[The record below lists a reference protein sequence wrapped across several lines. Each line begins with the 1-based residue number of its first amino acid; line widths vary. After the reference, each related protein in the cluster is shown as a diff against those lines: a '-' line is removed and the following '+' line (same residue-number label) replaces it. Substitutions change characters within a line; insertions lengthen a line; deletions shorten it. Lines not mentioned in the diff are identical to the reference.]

1 VESLLLSLVQNVLR
15 VKDRRGVESSQF
27 LGRVL
32 LKILLGKDVLN
43 GVVEAHVVNESS
55 ISGNLEVVLKGLI
68 LGDGEHN
75 LLDVEGVTELLA
87 RNVSFSKNIVIL
99 EELE

>member
-15 VKDRRGVESSQF
+15 VKDRGGVESSQF

-32 LKILLGKDVLN
+32 LKILLGEDVLN

-75 LLDVEGVTELLA
+75 LLDVEGVTELLT